1 MHDTLV
7 LRSTGPDDTRAIAAE
22 VASQVG
28 AGDAV
33 SLSGELGAGKTCFVQ
48 GATWALGYDGR
59 VTSPT
64 FTLVREY
71 PARRMPVV
79 HVDVYR
85 LDRVG
90 DVLELG
96 EDVLADDVVTLIE
109 WGDAIASLLPDD
121 RLDVEV
127 VLAGDTDAHRLVRL
141 SLRGSWRDRS
151 GELARRLAAWRVADV
166 AAADPRDVAA
176 ADPADAADRQ
186 EVGGC

>member
-1 MHDTLV
+1 MRDMVV

-22 VASQVG
+22 VASQVV

-48 GATWALGYDGR
+48 GATRALGYDGR

-71 PARRMPVV
+71 PARRLPVV

-127 VLAGDTDAHRLVRL
+127 VLADDVDAHRLVRL
-141 SLRGSWRDRS
+141 GLCGSWRDRG

-166 AAADPRDVAA
+166 EAAGPDADEEA
-176 ADPADAADRQ
+176 
-186 EVGGC
+186 GGC

>member
-1 MHDTLV
+1 VHETLV

-71 PARRMPVV
+71 PARRLPVV

-127 VLAGDTDAHRLVRL
+127 VLADATDVDADRLVRL
-141 SLRGSWRDRS
+141 GLCGSWRDRG
-151 GELARRLAAWRVADV
+151 GELARRLAAWRVTDV
-166 AAADPRDVAA
+166 EAAGAADHEEA
-176 ADPADAADRQ
+176 
-186 EVGGC
+186 GGC